1 MTKINWKI
9 RFKNP
14 IFIAQIIM
22 AILLPIVAYFGLN
35 VEDLTSW
42 GKLGN
47 ILLSAISNPYVVGL
61 VIVSLWNAINDPT
74 TTGITDSTN
83 ALNYEKPNNN

>member
-14 IFIAQIIM
+14 VFIAQIIM

-47 ILLSAISNPYVVGL
+47 MLLDAILNPYVVGL
-61 VIVSLWNAINDPT
+61 VAISLWNAINDPT
-74 TTGITDSTN
+74 TTGVTDSTN
-83 ALNYEKPNNN
+83 ALNYENPNNK

>member
-42 GKLGN
+42 SKLGN
-47 ILLSAISNPYVVGL
+47 MLLDAILNPYVVGL
-61 VIVSLWNAINDPT
+61 VAVSLWNAINDPT
-74 TTGITDSTN
+74 TTGVTDSTN
-83 ALNYEKPNNN
+83 ALNYENPSNK

>member
-14 IFIAQIIM
+14 VFIAQIIM

-47 ILLSAISNPYVVGL
+47 MLLDAILNPYVVGL
-61 VIVSLWNAINDPT
+61 VAISLWNAINDPT
-74 TTGITDSTN
+74 TTGVTDSTN
-83 ALNYEKPNNN
+83 ALNYENPSNK